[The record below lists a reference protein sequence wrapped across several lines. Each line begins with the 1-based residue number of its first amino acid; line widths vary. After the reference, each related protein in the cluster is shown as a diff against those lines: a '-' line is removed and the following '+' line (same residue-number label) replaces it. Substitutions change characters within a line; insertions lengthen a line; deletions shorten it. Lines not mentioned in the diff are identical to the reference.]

1 MTVSASDAAILTG
14 LGLAFTTLAFA
25 LSAGLGVLAQR
36 KEFRFGLVDFPGGP
50 LRHRVPVSL
59 AGGISVWLSFV
70 LVIGLAALVLE
81 QGRPF
86 LPAAI
91 VRHVNGLWYRAGE
104 LATILALATGVL
116 VVGLVSDLA
125 ELGWR
130 FRLAGQVVLAV
141 ALAIWGPRVTL
152 FWPLSIPL
160 VGGLVTVLW
169 VVGLA
174 NAFNFLDNMDGLAAG
189 VGVAASLLF
198 AAAQVQVG
206 SLFAPAVLLVLAGV
220 LGGFLVHNRFPA
232 RLFLGDSGSDFLG
245 FLLGAMTVAGT
256 YYRYGA
262 GDSPYSVLSPLLVMA
277 VPLYESA
284 SVFLIWLGERHD
296 PFTWNRHH
304 FSYRLLESG
313 LSPPQAVRAIVLVSV
328 GSGLGALLLHRL
340 DALGAAVVVGQS
352 ACLIGVVALLEIAAI
367 RRRRANRWERQAAT
381 RPSDAA
387 SNSLPPSRSG
397 SVIG

>member
-14 LGLAFTTLAFA
+14 LGLAFMTLAFA

-59 AGGISVWLSFV
+59 AGGISVWFSFIV
-70 LVIGLAALVLE
+70 VIGLAALVLE
-81 QGRPF
+81 QGRLF
-86 LPAAI
+86 LPEAI
-91 VRHVNGLWYRAGE
+91 VRYVNGLWYRAGE
-104 LATILALATGVL
+104 LAVILALATGVL

-130 FRLAGQVVLAV
+130 FRLAGQVVLAI
-141 ALAIWGPRVTL
+141 ALAVWGPRVTL

-189 VGVAASLLF
+189 VGIAASLLF

-220 LGGFLVHNRFPA
+220 LGGFLIHNRFPA
-232 RLFLGDSGSDFLG
+232 QLFLGDSGSDFLG

-262 GDSPYSVLSPLLVMA
+262 GDSPYNVLSPLFVMA
-277 VPLYESA
+277 VPLYEAA
-284 SVFLIWLGERHD
+284 SVFLIWLGERHN

-340 DALGAAVVVGQS
+340 DAIGAVVVSGQS
-352 ACLIGVVALLEIAAI
+352 ICLIGVVALLEIAAI
-367 RRRRANRWERQAAT
+367 RRRRADRWERQAGA
-381 RPSDAA
+381 RSSDVA
-387 SNSLPPSRSG
+387 SNSRPPSPSG
-397 SVIG
+397 SEVS

>member
-14 LGLAFTTLAFA
+14 LGLAFMTLAFA

-59 AGGISVWLSFV
+59 AGGISVWFSFI

-81 QGRPF
+81 QGRQY
-86 LPAAI
+86 LPVAI
-91 VRHVNGLWYRAGE
+91 VRYVNGLWYRAGE
-104 LATILALATGVL
+104 LAVILALASGVL

-130 FRLAGQVVLAV
+130 FRLTGQVVLAV
-141 ALAIWGPRVTL
+141 ALAVWGPRVTL

-189 VGVAASLLF
+189 VGIAASLLF

-220 LGGFLVHNRFPA
+220 LGGFLIHNRFPA

-262 GDSPYSVLSPLLVMA
+262 GDSPYNVLSPLFVMA
-277 VPLYESA
+277 VPLYEAA
-284 SVFLIWLGERHD
+284 SVFLIWLGERHN

-340 DALGAAVVVGQS
+340 DAIGAVVVSGQS
-352 ACLIGVVALLEIAAI
+352 ICLIGVVALLEIAAI
-367 RRRRANRWERQAAT
+367 RRRRADRWERQAGA
-381 RPSDAA
+381 RSSDVA
-387 SNSLPPSRSG
+387 SNARTPSQSW
-397 SVIG
+397 SEVS